1 LKIINPGV
9 AGTTIVERCSQL
21 PDCQHTCL
29 LRRAVSLSAFQVGVW
44 PPSGHER
51 KYVLTTW
58 REELVDADTAVSGEL
73 VSLARAPRALYLSL
87 SLSLSPAR
95 YFSLACARALS
106 LSLSLSLL
114 LPPSSE
120 NPVRSLRV
128 FGNASP
134 GILARSTMCPR
145 ARIAVKHSPCTLT
158 LTQNLAPTTHI
169 RITKRTLSYT
179 LRIKRG
185 PGENCTGIRKRVP
198 MFQVCWVSWTTY
210 AGSPSFREAVAC
222 ACR

>member
-1 LKIINPGV
+1 MTLTQQYPENW
-9 AGTTIVERCSQL
+9 S
-21 PDCQHTCL
+21 L
-29 LRRAVSLSAFQVGVW
+29 LRARPALSI
-44 PPSGHER
+44 SR
-51 KYVLTTW
+51 SRSRSRL
-58 REELVDADTAVSGEL
+58 
-73 VSLARAPRALYLSL
+73 LAISRSR
-87 SLSLSPAR
+87 
-95 YFSLACARALS
+95 ARALS

-179 LRIKRG
+179 LRVKRG